1 LLEHGGKVMG
11 AFYDELKSAKE
22 ENNSLYRL
30 RKSLGEEDFKD
41 FMKAMKDPSISGRAI
56 HAALVRRGV
65 NVVGVSTIIGLRKTL
80 NENI

>member
-1 LLEHGGKVMG
+1 MMG
-11 AFYDELKSAKE
+11 SFYDELKSAKE

>member
-1 LLEHGGKVMG
+1 MG
-11 AFYDELKSAKE
+11 DFYDELKSAKE

-41 FMKAMKDPSISGRAI
+41 LVKAMKDPSISGRAI
-56 HAALVRRGV
+56 HAALARRGI
-65 NVVGVSTIIGLRKTL
+65 NVIGLSTFNALRKTL

>member
-1 LLEHGGKVMG
+1 MMG

>member
-1 LLEHGGKVMG
+1 MG
-11 AFYDELKSAKE
+11 SFYDELKSAKE

>member
-1 LLEHGGKVMG
+1 VMG
-11 AFYDELKSAKE
+11 SFYDELKSAKE

>member
-1 LLEHGGKVMG
+1 MG
-11 AFYDELKSAKE
+11 AFYDELKSAHI

-41 FMKAMKDPSISGRAI
+41 LVKAMKDPSISGRAI
-56 HAALVRRGV
+56 HAALVKRGIKV
-65 NVVGVSTIIGLRKTL
+65 AGVSTILGLRKTL

>member
-1 LLEHGGKVMG
+1 MG

>member
-1 LLEHGGKVMG
+1 MG
-11 AFYDELKSAKE
+11 SFYDELKSAKE

-41 FMKAMKDPSISGRAI
+41 FMKAMKDPLISGRAI